1 MEYRRFKDTIVARLD
16 RGEEILAQVKEIAL
30 KEEIKLASVQ
40 ALGAMNKFT
49 VGVFKTD
56 EKEYASRIESVRNFE
71 KEYLANEFCGS
82 FEIVSLTGTV
92 NTMNDEFYCHLH
104 MSAGND
110 KGEVFGGHLNQA
122 VVSATCE
129 MVITVIDGAVDR
141 YYDEQIGLNL
151 FRF

>member
-71 KEYLANEFCGS
+71 RQLTDNGYLVLKFFMQIEKKEQKEREQNLLES
-82 FEIVSLTGTV
+82 KDTKWRVSLFDQWEKCT
-92 NTMNDEFYCHLH
+92 L
-104 MSAGND
+104 
-110 KGEVFGGHLNQA
+110 
-122 VVSATCE
+122 
-129 MVITVIDGAVDR
+129 
-141 YYDEQIGLNL
+141 
-151 FRF
+151 

>member
-56 EKEYASRIESVRNFE
+56 EKEY
-71 KEYLANEFCGS
+71 LANEFCGS
-82 FEIVSLTGTV
+82 FARILFPSFSLKISV
-92 NTMNDEFYCHLH
+92 NVCNFASVA
-104 MSAGND
+104 SA
-110 KGEVFGGHLNQA
+110 
-122 VVSATCE
+122 
-129 MVITVIDGAVDR
+129 
-141 YYDEQIGLNL
+141 
-151 FRF
+151 

>member
-56 EKEYASRIESVRNFE
+56 EKEY
-71 KEYLANEFCGS
+71 LANEFCGS
-82 FEIVSLTGTV
+82 FEIVSREQGT
-92 NTMNDEFYCHLH
+92 FACHRFQPPA
-104 MSAGND
+104 AGHKRN
-110 KGEVFGGHLNQA
+110 
-122 VVSATCE
+122 
-129 MVITVIDGAVDR
+129 M
-141 YYDEQIGLNL
+141 
-151 FRF
+151 